1 MGPVSGADQGYG
13 VAQGNDSAAAE
24 EAVTA
29 PIPTGAAPASPQAAP
44 GSQQPPSQQAPGRQ
58 SPARQVPAQQIPAQ
72 QAPGPYATPADE
84 QATAQYTT
92 LSGQPAPQPSAAQ
105 QAQPGSQ
112 PSTGQP
118 GPAVQPGTGQ
128 PSTGQPS
135 PAAQPASSQPSTPPA
150 APGTYGYPDPV
161 TYSPPAATPAPQ
173 YGAQYGTPQYGAQYG
188 GTPAPGKGPGTGPGA
203 GPSAGAGQNPA
214 TIDPNQAGAPSY
226 GPFHGG
232 QNDAYPTSGA
242 AWDPTPT
249 SGPTYPTSGAG
260 TYPTS
265 GAAPTSGVPTS
276 GTGVHPTSGYPTSG
290 PGTYPQFPTSGAA
303 NYPTSGPSN
312 YPTSGAAN
320 YPTSGAANYPTSGP
334 STYPTSGGAN
344 YPTSG
349 PADTDQYGLPPA
361 DPDRFALVPAKGDQ
375 NTDAERFGFE
385 SVQTFGGPRIEP
397 TPKQPK
403 GRFILPALAG
413 LVVGLLLFG
422 TGGWFL
428 GRAMS
433 DGSGGSTA
441 ADKPTTGGNRNLG
454 PYESNQVA
462 LNAPKFSG
470 ELTTLAEG
478 WLPRLSN
485 CSRSGDKDGP
495 TLANGEKVR
504 VRCQFDAISMF
515 FIEYNTPADRDRA
528 RVSSLGQNVDAR
540 ALTPGVADAGSRKTP
555 SGRTEGNYIE
565 YAYQVDGRTVA
576 GLWWDDYATPVG
588 AFMLAYWDKDMGQK
602 WDGVREVWGN
612 CA

>member
-1 MGPVSGADQGYG
+1 MLRNSTAEGMGPVSGADQGYG

-44 GSQQPPSQQAPGRQ
+44 GHQQPPGQQPPGQQPPGQQIPGQQA
-58 SPARQVPAQQIPAQ
+58 PAQQIPAQ
-72 QAPGPYATPADE
+72 QASGQQAPGSYATPADE
-84 QATAQYTT
+84 QATAQWP
-92 LSGQPAPQPSAAQ
+92 LA
-105 QAQPGSQ
+105 
-112 PSTGQP
+112 GQP
-118 GPAVQPGTGQ
+118 GTL
-128 PSTGQPS
+128 
-135 PAAQPASSQPSTPPA
+135 PASTPSASGPPA
-150 APGTYGYPDPV
+150 SNPG
-161 TYSPPAATPAPQ
+161 PQ

-188 GTPAPGKGPGTGPGA
+188 GTPTPAPGA
-203 GPSAGAGQNPA
+203 GSNPA
-214 TIDPNQAGAPSY
+214 AVGQNQAGAPSY

-249 SGPTYPTSGAG
+249 SGATYPTSGAG

-276 GTGVHPTSGYPTSG
+276 GTGIHPTSGYPTSG
-290 PGTYPQFPTSGAA
+290 TGTYSQFPTSGAA

-320 YPTSGAANYPTSGP
+320 YPTSGP
-334 STYPTSGGAN
+334 SSYPTSGGAN

-375 NTDAERFGFE
+375 HTDAERFGFE

-397 TPKQPK
+397 TPRQPK

-433 DGSGGSTA
+433 DGSGGSTV
-441 ADKPTTGGNRNLG
+441 ADKPATGGNRNLG

-470 ELTTLAEG
+470 ELTTIADG